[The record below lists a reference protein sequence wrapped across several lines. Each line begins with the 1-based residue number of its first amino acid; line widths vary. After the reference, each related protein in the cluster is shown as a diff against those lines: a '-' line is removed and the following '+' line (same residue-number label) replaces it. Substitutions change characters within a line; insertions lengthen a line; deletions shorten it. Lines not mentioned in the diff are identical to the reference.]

1 MKAQPYPLHL
11 LTIPVSFGDF
21 SDCLFRCNLHENSN
35 NEAGF
40 RWQTRQSELDRL
52 FSKYG
57 RVERVDMKSGNRPG
71 CLLLYTPFTGSNIL
85 HFLHSIIRHSP
96 TSSHTVAISQELS
109 WWGHFFCHAH
119 HKSTTVLSGLMKSG
133 HAFSF
138 AFVYF
143 EDEQDAEDAI
153 CGMTGAG
160 YLGNGLRVNVVA
172 IMMGLNHW
180 QTRGRLKVCL
190 LSSFIPSTPKFV
202 ILKGT
207 LSLMGRI
214 RRNFAFV
221 QFDTQEEATEALQA
235 THLRLILDRVVSVAY
250 ALRDNSERGDVERG
264 DRYCDSPP
272 RRGSYGRH
280 GDSPYWRSPSPG
292 CRRRPNPDYGCPRSP
307 VYDRYNG
314 PVYDRRRSPERGRNV
329 SPEYGRYR
337 SAFSSH
343 VSASSIIP
351 GLSLTISIQN
361 SVSLSAPSPSRSPSL
376 TIPSASSLLIPSIPR
391 SAEFFFRLSDVIS
404 PRSGSA
410 RSRKP
415 PHNSDTN
422 VSTSSFSAM
431 TGSKSWYSVG
441 AVDFLEVLPL
451 FSMSLHQYK
460 MHHWCVE
467 FIDINLQDAEA
478 TTLSQS

>member
-57 RVERVDMKSGNRPG
+57 RVERVDMKSG
-71 CLLLYTPFTGSNIL
+71 
-85 HFLHSIIRHSP
+85 
-96 TSSHTVAISQELS
+96 
-109 WWGHFFCHAH
+109 
-119 HKSTTVLSGLMKSG
+119 
-133 HAFSF
+133 F

-180 QTRGRLKVCL
+180 QTRGRLK
-190 LSSFIPSTPKFV
+190 
-202 ILKGT
+202 
-207 LSLMGRI
+207 
-214 RRNFAFV
+214 
-221 QFDTQEEATEALQA
+221 FDTQEEATEALQA
-235 THLRLILDRVVSVAY
+235 THLRVVSVAY

-337 SAFSSH
+337 S
-343 VSASSIIP
+343 
-351 GLSLTISIQN
+351 
-361 SVSLSAPSPSRSPSL
+361 RSP
-376 TIPSASSLLIPSIPR
+376 IQR
-391 SAEFFFRLSDVIS
+391 
-404 PRSGSA
+404 
-410 RSRKP
+410 
-415 PHNSDTN
+415 
-422 VSTSSFSAM
+422 
-431 TGSKSWYSVG
+431 
-441 AVDFLEVLPL
+441 
-451 FSMSLHQYK
+451 
-460 MHHWCVE
+460 
-467 FIDINLQDAEA
+467 
-478 TTLSQS
+478 